1 MVRLRDVRRR
11 LELWVGAVGIGAARI
26 VIADPPARPSWI
38 GRIAMRVPRHL
49 VDLRALAG
57 TDGVRIRLPRALPAT
72 HGEDAA
78 LADYRLLALQQ
89 AVRIERGTAQELPH
103 ARSALERDL
112 YLLRE
117 ARAVDHCI
125 AEALPGL
132 RHALHEARKG
142 ARTERPANSLLT
154 PSERAVEALVLD
166 VLHAN
171 ALVESGE
178 IGTPAQAMQ
187 WARQQAEQIRS
198 LGAVQHRGVR
208 AVGYW
213 GRTQP
218 PPDVHL
224 HAPRVLA
231 EESGARTRPERV
243 HELSRAPTPR
253 VGAPD
258 EDDDAMGMWMIQ
270 LDDPQEHAE
279 DPMGLQRPTDRDD
292 SADPGALADSLSELP
307 EVRVIASQ
315 APSPEVLLGDEPPP
329 RIAVQLPK
337 GTTPT
342 GIRYPEWD
350 YRTTAYRP
358 DAVIVGEASAPTGD
372 PAWAETVRARFRQER
387 QEIRRRFERLRPV
400 RVRRGRLREGEE
412 VDLSA
417 FLTDYADQR
426 AGCAPDERL
435 YASCRAERRNL
446 AILLLVDTSSSTDA
460 WVAKDKRVIDVEKEA
475 VLLVCE
481 ALDALGDRFSVL
493 AFSGEGP
500 EHVRVSVVKAFAERL
515 DALTGDR
522 IAGLDPD
529 GYTRTGAAIRHATS
543 LLASESARH
552 RLLLVLSD
560 GKPNDVDHYEGRYG
574 IEDTRQAVLESR
586 ARGLH
591 TFCLTIDREAPSY
604 MPHVFGAAGYA
615 VLSNA
620 ARLPSVML
628 DVLRRLIAS

>member
-1 MVRLRDVRRR
+1 
-11 LELWVGAVGIGAARI
+11 
-26 VIADPPARPSWI
+26 
-38 GRIAMRVPRHL
+38 MRVPRHL

-57 TDGVRIRLPRALPAT
+57 TDGARIRLPRALPANE
-72 HGEDAA
+72 GEDAA

-89 AVRIERGTAQELPH
+89 AMRIERGTAHQLPH
-103 ARSALERDL
+103 TRSVLESDL

-117 ARAVDHCI
+117 ARAVDHRI

-132 RHALHEARKG
+132 RPALREAR
-142 ARTERPANSLLT
+142 AVALTERPADDLLT
-154 PSERAVEALVLD
+154 PPERAVEALLT
-166 VLHAN
+166 
-171 ALVESGE
+171 ALLRADPLVVGEE
-178 IGTPAQAMQ
+178 IGTPADTLE
-187 WARQQAEQIRS
+187 WARAQAAQISEQVALPS
-198 LGAVQHRGVR
+198 TLPGAVKRTSPKGLKSASPSALRHRGVL

-218 PPDVHL
+218 PPDTRIQTPREL
-224 HAPRVLA
+224 ADATGAP
-231 EESGARTRPERV
+231 TRPERV
-243 HELSRAPTPR
+243 HELSRAPAPR

-258 EDDDAMGMWMIQ
+258 EDDDEMGMWMIQ

-279 DPMGLQRPTDRDD
+279 DAMGLQRPTDRDD
-292 SADPGALADSLSELP
+292 SADPGGLADSLSELP
-307 EVRVIASQ
+307 EVRITASRD
-315 APSPEVLLGDEPPP
+315 PSTEVLLGDEPPP
-329 RIAVQLPK
+329 RIAVQPPK
-337 GTTPT
+337 GTAST

-350 YRTTAYRP
+350 YRTTAYLP
-358 DAVIVGEASAPTGD
+358 DAVIVSETAAPMGD
-372 PAWAETVRARFRQER
+372 PAWATGVRARFRLER

-426 AGCAPDERL
+426 AGCAPEERL
-435 YASCRAERRNL
+435 YASSRAERRDL

-481 ALDALGDRFSVL
+481 ALDALGDRFSVI
-493 AFSGEGP
+493 AFSGDGP
-500 EHVRVSVVKAFAERL
+500 EGVRVSVVKSFPERI
-515 DALTGDR
+515 DAQTADR

-529 GYTRTGAAIRHATS
+529 GYTRTGAAIRHATA
-543 LLASESARH
+543 LLANESARH

-574 IEDTRQAVLESR
+574 IEDTRQAVQESR

-591 TFCLTIDREAPSY
+591 TFCLTIDREAPAY

-628 DVLRRLIAS
+628 DVLRRLISS